1 MYFTILVVNVKLAHA
16 VEMWF
21 WWVAI
26 SIPFF
31 AVLAFPLAYL
41 IIAHPLKWT
50 ETPDAPFPQQ
60 SWTNANFWL
69 GCFAM
74 YLLTVAPEL
83 IMNAIDRRFRTTFQS
98 IAQEVEQ
105 LGWYKKQMKQF
116 ISGLADLPV
125 HPELDAL
132 DAKMWADE
140 TKGEGTSTQHTG
152 TGQDFSMDDYTSM
165 ETAASFR
172 HKHRQF
178 SVQVK
183 GLAQ

>member
-1 MYFTILVVNVKLAHA
+1 
-16 VEMWF
+16 
-21 WWVAI
+21 
-26 SIPFF
+26 
-31 AVLAFPLAYL
+31 VLAFPLAYL
-41 IIAHPLKWT
+41 ILAHPLNWV

-60 SWTNANFWL
+60 SWTNVNFWL
-69 GCFAM
+69 GFFVM
-74 YLLTVAPEL
+74 YLLTVVPEL
-83 IMNAIDRRFRTTFQS
+83 IMNAVDRRFRTTFQNLT
-98 IAQEVEQ
+98 QEVEQ

-116 ISGLADLPV
+116 VVGEAELPV

-140 TKGEGTSTQHTG
+140 TQGEGTSMQHTG

-172 HKHRQF
+172 HKQRQF

-183 GLAQ
+183 GLVQ